1 MNKISRENKS
11 GGNMHKEE
19 KQGVRRKFQ
28 GGGSEGESWL
38 FQGWLTEGLTG
49 EVVPRI
55 RMKQEDKHGE
65 YMKIEKLRQREQ
77 QIQKP

>member
-28 GGGSEGESWL
+28 GGGSEESHGY
-38 FQGWLTEGLTG
+38 FKGGL
-49 EVVPRI
+49 
-55 RMKQEDKHGE
+55 
-65 YMKIEKLRQREQ
+65 
-77 QIQKP
+77 QKASQVKWYLGSE